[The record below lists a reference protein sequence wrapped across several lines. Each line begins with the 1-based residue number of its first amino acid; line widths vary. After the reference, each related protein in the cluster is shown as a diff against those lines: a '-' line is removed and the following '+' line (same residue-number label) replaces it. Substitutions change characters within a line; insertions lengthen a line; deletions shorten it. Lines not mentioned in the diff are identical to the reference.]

1 MTDTEGHDAT
11 QGTSR
16 ETLEPTGS
24 ACGTA
29 GFRRM
34 LVQAAVDLEDVRK
47 AQDRAIASLERV
59 RAQLE
64 AAGDSIAEG
73 VVSSMEGHLSVG
85 KSEVGCDIDTLRMIG
100 DRHDR
105 RDMLP
110 PAAGRPT
117 TRSAADSKT
126 ARKQGR
132 RGAPPRKTEDGRPLY
147 GDLWRETVRPYIETN
162 GGWRFYSEILD
173 MCTKES
179 TKYGI
184 QGLAVVHGIERAAK
198 KQGQLLFLILPKGRG
213 ACGVW
218 YLPGTDRTKVMEEA
232 LGEILSEQDEGPG
245 AAPRATQE
253 EGKA

>member
-1 MTDTEGHDAT
+1 MTDTT
-11 QGTSR
+11 Q
-16 ETLEPTGS
+16 PADP

-29 GFRRM
+29 ENGEFRRM
-34 LVQAAVDLEDVRK
+34 LAKAAAGLEDVRK

-64 AAGDSIAEG
+64 AEGDPIAEG

-85 KSEVGCDIDTLRMIG
+85 KSEAMCDIDTLRMIG

-105 RDMLP
+105 RDTLP
-110 PAAGRPT
+110 PAAGRPAPHF
-117 TRSAADSKT
+117 AADSKT
-126 ARKQGR
+126 ARKQAR

-162 GGWRFYSEILD
+162 GGWRLYSEILD

-198 KQGQLLFLILPKGRG
+198 KQGQLLFLMLPKGRG

-232 LGEILSEQDEGPG
+232 LGKILSEQDEEPG